1 MLRLLFV
8 LLAVTAT
15 ATGAWAQS
23 ESPTLKRIK
32 ESGTINLG
40 YRAGAAPFSYRGSD
54 GRPAGYSVEL
64 CQRIA
69 GAIRQQLKLT
79 GLKVNWVPVTAE
91 TRFSAVVDG
100 KVDMECGMATV
111 TMSRQQQVDFSH
123 LIFVDGGNMIVRDD
137 AGLKRPADLA
147 GRKIAVQG
155 GTTTEQI
162 LRAAIKAQRIDT
174 EIVRVKSLAE
184 GLARLEDGGVHAV
197 AGDRVALAAAAANA
211 KDPSKLGMLEQD
223 YSYEPYALVLPRGDP
238 DFRLAV
244 NRELARLFRSGEIS
258 GLLNHWFGAYGNPS
272 VLLAAFVY
280 LNSFPE

>member
-15 ATGAWAQS
+15 GAWAQS
-23 ESPTLKRIK
+23 ESPALKRIK

-91 TRFSAVVDG
+91 TRFAAVVDG
-100 KVDMECGMATV
+100 KIDMECGMATV
-111 TMSRQQQVDFSH
+111 TMSRQQHVDFSH

>member
-15 ATGAWAQS
+15 GAWAQS
-23 ESPTLKRIK
+23 ESPALKRIK
-32 ESGTINLG
+32 ESGTITLG

-91 TRFSAVVDG
+91 TRFAAVVDG
-100 KVDMECGMATV
+100 KIDMECGMATV
-111 TMSRQQQVDFSH
+111 TMSRQQHVDFSH